1 MIDTPPNGSPLNQ
14 YAPFCLWADDDGAA
28 RFLWHGPEFSGVVGT
43 YGRPVVQTWIG
54 GALRRGPGFD
64 TDPTWTVRTT
74 SRVPADE
81 APAATPAA
89 AEEAVAALAERPG
102 VHSAAFGIDPRT
114 GELMTFSM
122 HAEQPNPADGELY
135 EIPYLS
141 ASSIHLRCAP
151 CGGTD
156 RGLSASARRSVKY
169 YRTGRKVLRHRVVGD
184 LGLGFEALALPDS

>member
-1 MIDTPPNGSPLNQ
+1 MIAMNYQLNPLRMFDMAALRERIPSIEGRFDQMPGIGTKAFLIRELGKNGSPLNQ

-54 GALRRGPGFD
+54 GALRRGSGFD

-89 AEEAVAALAERPG
+89 AEELPSPQTG
-102 VHSAAFGIDPRT
+102 IVHTHHDQHNKVDQLRQRFLTRVLILQS
-114 GELMTFSM
+114 
-122 HAEQPNPADGELY
+122 
-135 EIPYLS
+135 EIVS
-141 ASSIHLRCAP
+141 
-151 CGGTD
+151 
-156 RGLSASARRSVKY
+156 
-169 YRTGRKVLRHRVVGD
+169 
-184 LGLGFEALALPDS
+184 